1 MNNNLKSNINDVI
14 SQDAYGCW
22 IDCGSESG
30 NTLSYRIIKLAISYG
45 YDVDEVQLEKDMAEY
60 DDLSLEDQAD
70 VSQGLWEESALALD
84 WMNSQIEDK
93 AFFFYVDDNCL
104 FLTWDDETGTEYNV

>member
-1 MNNNLKSNINDVI
+1 MSNINDSI
-14 SQDAYGCW
+14 SPDAYGCW
-22 IDCGSESG
+22 IDCGNQSG

-70 VSQGLWEESALALD
+70 VSEGLWEESSLALD

-93 AFFFYVDDNCL
+93 VFYFYVDDNCL